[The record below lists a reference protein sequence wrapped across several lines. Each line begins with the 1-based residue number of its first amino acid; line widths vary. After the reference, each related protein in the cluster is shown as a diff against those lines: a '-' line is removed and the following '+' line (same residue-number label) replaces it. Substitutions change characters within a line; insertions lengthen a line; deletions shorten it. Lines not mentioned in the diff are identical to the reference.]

1 MPDEVTDQ
9 VKILTRVDTLPPR
22 RRSNAPPRLA
32 MSAVIPLLDAAALV
46 AAVLALGRLD
56 PMGWAF
62 AAGVMAVLRMLGTQ
76 TPGINPRVGDS
87 VGKLFAAVAI
97 TLVGVALLAPSPA
110 EAGRFLALGPA
121 TMALLIPARGL
132 AYTLIRTARARGLVQ
147 ETTLILGAGEVGQ
160 TVATTLLDHPE
171 YGLIPVGFV
180 DDVPDASLP
189 LPVVGG
195 PGHLEAAVREFAVR
209 RVIVAFGM
217 TREPQMVE
225 VLRTCD
231 LLPVEVHVVPR
242 FFELGVSSGGA
253 FIDDVWGIPLVRL
266 RRAALRTFAWR
277 TKRLFDLIVGTAL
290 LVLTSPIFLLTAMVV
305 KIASPGPVFFR
316 QERGGQRGEVFGFI
330 KFRTMRADGA
340 SSDPAVVE
348 GPERVAMVREQLR
361 RGDGDPHLLD
371 SLSDQRLTRLG
382 RLLRRTSLDELPQL
396 LNVLSGHMSLIGPRP
411 ERSWFVDLFSEEVS
425 RYRDRHRVPMG
436 LTGWAQVHG
445 LRGDTSIPERVRFDN
460 YYIEHWSLW
469 GDLVILA
476 RTIWVVITGR
486 H

>member
-1 MPDEVTDQ
+1 MPDEVTE
-9 VKILTRVDTLPPR
+9 VKILTRVETPPPQR
-22 RRSNAPPRLA
+22 RATAPPRLA
-32 MSAVIPLLDAAALV
+32 MSAVIPLMDAAAVVVAILV
-46 AAVLALGRLD
+46 LGRLD

-62 AAGVMAVLRMLGTQ
+62 AAGTIAVLGILGTQ

-87 VGKLFAAVAI
+87 VGKLLAAVAVP
-97 TLVGVALLAPSPA
+97 LMGVALLAPSA
-110 EAGRFLALGPA
+110 ADAGRFLALGPV
-121 TMALLIPARGL
+121 TIALLILLRGL

-189 LPVVGG
+189 LPVLGG

-231 LLPVEVHVVPR
+231 RLPVEVHLVPR
-242 FFELGVSSGGA
+242 FFELGVASGGA
-253 FIDDVWGIPLVRL
+253 FTDEVWGIPLVRL
-266 RRAALRTFAWR
+266 RRAALRSFAWR
-277 TKRLFDLIVGTAL
+277 TKRLFDLVVGTAL
-290 LVLTSPIFLLTAMVV
+290 LLLTSPVLLLLTAA
-305 KIASPGPVFFR
+305 IRLSSPGPVFFR
-316 QERGGQRGEVFGFI
+316 QLRIGQRGVQFHVL
-330 KFRTMRADGA
+330 KFRTMQVNER
-340 SSDPAVVE
+340 SDTE
-348 GPERVAMVREQLR
+348 WS
-361 RGDGDPHLLD
+361 GDGEW
-371 SLSDQRLTRLG
+371 RVTALG

-396 LNVLSGHMSLIGPRP
+396 FNVLRGHMSLIGPRP
-411 ERSWFVDLFSEEVS
+411 ERPFFVDRFASEVA
-425 RYRDRHRVPMG
+425 RYEDRHRVPVG
-436 LTGWAQVHG
+436 ITGWAQVHG

-460 YYIEHWSLW
+460 YYVEHWSLW
-469 GDLVILA
+469 TDIVILA
-476 RTIWVVITGR
+476 RTVWVVTTGR